1 MPAQAKQL
9 CAAIRAKVRFIHSE
23 ERFVPVLIIFRSN
36 SNHAARVRKW
46 LPGERWPKI
55 AQLQKVLLAGI
66 LGYIK
71 AKSYLQMKHSYSL
84 KAARLLGPFFAS
96 FLFPLLLIAGAAA
109 DARAQEPVE
118 VVRTDVSLVQLNV
131 GVVDLRGR
139 AITSLSRNDFTV
151 YEDGVKQPILNFEPT
166 DAPFSLVL
174 LLDMSGSTVNFRQQ
188 LKQAAWRFLDALAPE
203 DRVAV
208 VQFNAKIKPLA
219 GFSTDRKKTAY
230 SIQIA
235 DGAGETHLYDALKY
249 ALNELDKEGKRR
261 KAIVVLTDGLDTQ
274 LRNSDRASGAKAQ
287 TDAEAIAAIDAK
299 ASGAL
304 NSVLSAVDKQ
314 GVTIYPLALPS
325 GDPKRLPLPDPI
337 ITGIY
342 TAARTRLQSL
352 ADRSGGRLNE
362 IERLDQMARL
372 YAEVAA
378 DLRSLYTVAYR
389 GDRPRDGKWHEIK
402 IEVAHPELIARTRP
416 GYFAR

>member
-1 MPAQAKQL
+1 
-9 CAAIRAKVRFIHSE
+9 
-23 ERFVPVLIIFRSN
+23 
-36 SNHAARVRKW
+36 
-46 LPGERWPKI
+46 
-55 AQLQKVLLAGI
+55 
-66 LGYIK
+66 
-71 AKSYLQMKHSYSL
+71 
-84 KAARLLGPFFAS
+84 
-96 FLFPLLLIAGAAA
+96 LLICGSSLS
-109 DARAQEPVE
+109 ARAQQPED

-131 GVVDLRGR
+131 GVVDPGGR

-151 YEDGVKQPILNFEPT
+151 YEDGIKQSILNFEPT
-166 DAPFSLVL
+166 DSPFSLVL
-174 LLDMSGSTVNFRQQ
+174 LLDMSGSTVTFRQQ

-208 VQFNAKIKPLA
+208 IQFNAKIKSLT
-219 GFSTDRKKTAY
+219 GFSRDRKKIAY
-230 SIQIA
+230 AIQIA
-235 DGAGETHLYDALKY
+235 DGTGDTHLYDALKY

-287 TDAEAIAAIDAK
+287 SDAEAIASIDAR
-299 ASGAL
+299 ASSAL
-304 NSVLSAVDKQ
+304 NSVLTAADRQ

-325 GDPKRLPLPDPI
+325 GDPKRLPLPDPT

-342 TAARTRLQSL
+342 AAARTRLQSL
-352 ADRSGGRLNE
+352 ADRTGGRLNE

-378 DLRSLYTVAYR
+378 DLRSLYTVAYQR
-389 GDRPRDGKWHEIK
+389 RSDRPRDGKWHEIR
-402 IEVAHPELIARTRP
+402 IDVAQPQLIARTRP